1 MNKGTLRSSENNN
14 VLKQVSRIEELGNS
28 PVVQGSGLCSSVAGG
43 IGSRP
48 SKEMSV
54 ILQSWGVAKI

>member
-14 VLKQVSRIEELGNS
+14 VLKQVFRIEELGNS
-28 PVVQGSGLCSSVAGG
+28 PMVQWLGLCSSITGG

-48 SKEMSV
+48 SQETR
-54 ILQSWGVAKI
+54 ILQPWGVAKI